1 MMKVLK
7 GCGSLVIAG
16 FVILFVI
23 GLAAGSKTENASTA
37 PAASSTP
44 KDAASSAPPVELS
57 PVEKFEANLS
67 EELGDLN
74 RDGQRINLI
83 DYDEKSKELMVKF
96 ALNDN
101 FSNHLIVVGA
111 WGDFADTITAIRS
124 SGLEVK
130 TLYVFGSLPFQDDL
144 GNPTGERDVV
154 GATFLKRAL
163 DGANLENLPGEM
175 LQSAADDWW
184 VNPQLQD

>member
-1 MMKVLK
+1 MKALK
-7 GCGSLVIAG
+7 GCGSLIAAG
-16 FVILFVI
+16 FLILFVI
-23 GLAAGSKTENASTA
+23 GLASGSKSEDS
-37 PAASSTP
+37 PAAPVSSSTP
-44 KDAASSAPPVELS
+44 EEATSSAPPVELT
-57 PVEKFEANLS
+57 PVENLKVKLA

-74 RDGQRINLI
+74 RDGQRITLI
-83 DYDEKSKELMVKF
+83 DYDKKSKELMVKF

-101 FSNHLIVVGA
+101 FSHHLIVVGA
-111 WGDFADTITAIRS
+111 WGDFADTITAIRR

-144 GNPTGERDVV
+144 GNPTGEKDVV
-154 GATFLKRAL
+154 GATFLKRAVT
-163 DGANLENLPGEM
+163 GANLDNLPGEM